1 MENFCDILLRLQ
13 SDFSH
18 LFHYIKSSD
27 FIKKEENEDFILINK
42 RVINIDYI
50 NSDSLEP
57 ADIFVDNNYIQ
68 TFTKFLKSS
77 LDLEKVLNYS
87 DFSFHDQEE
96 TIFSYSNKNN
106 VYLLNKKLLI
116 GKFYTETVLKFLL
129 YDIKDIV
136 LKIIKRNERIQM
148 KKD

>member
-1 MENFCDILLRLQ
+1 MRLQ

-18 LFHYIKSSD
+18 LFNYIKSSD
-27 FIKKEENEDFILINK
+27 FIKKEENEEFILINK

-50 NSDSLEP
+50 NGDSLEP
-57 ADIFVDNNYIQ
+57 ADIFVDNNYVQ

-87 DFSFHDQEE
+87 DFSFQEQEE
-96 TIFSYSNKNN
+96 STCASSNKDS
-106 VYLLNKKLLI
+106 VYMLNKKLLI

-129 YDIKDIV
+129 YDVKDVV
-136 LKIIKRNERIQM
+136 LKIIK
-148 KKD
+148 KK